1 MMNNAGQIQ
10 SLAHLSDVH
19 LPPVDVLSPKAFLGK
34 RALSVLSWKRRRSRL
49 HTLKTAQAVMNDI
62 AAFAPD
68 AIADTGDLTNFGLS
82 QEFSQAAEWLELM
95 PAPTVVVPG
104 NHDAM
109 TARSRKQALATWDRW
124 TAPRAEDFPFVRR
137 MGNLALI
144 GVCSAVASPPLM
156 AYGRVDIEQAM
167 RLRRILDATRDAC
180 RIVLIHH
187 PVTPGLVPWRK
198 SLLGWKHVA
207 NALKEAGAELV
218 LHGHS
223 HCASI
228 RFIPETSIPLI
239 ATPSASLMS
248 NEPDKAAGWN
258 AFRVVVEAN
267 YWRIEMTRR
276 RMTETGEFISAGQ
289 ITWLRPRVPMPD
301 TPAVPDAFDTQ
312 SMPVYQHAVG
322 A

>member
-1 MMNNAGQIQ
+1 MISHIGQSQ
-10 SLAHLSDVH
+10 GLAHLSDVH
-19 LPPVDVLSPKAFLGK
+19 LPPTGVLSPRAFLGK

-49 HTLKTAQAVMNDI
+49 HSLKTAEAVMNDI
-62 AAFAPD
+62 TAFAPD
-68 AIADTGDLTNFGLS
+68 AIADTGDLTNFGLP
-82 QEFSQAAEWLELM
+82 QEFSQAAGWLERM

-109 TARSRKQALATWDRW
+109 TSGPRKQALAAWDRW

-137 MGNLALI
+137 IGNMALI

-156 AYGRVDIEQAM
+156 AYGRVDIDQAM
-167 RLRRILDATRDAC
+167 RLRRILEATRDAC

-198 SLLGWKHVA
+198 SLLGWRHVA
-207 NALKEAGAELV
+207 GALKEAGAELV

-223 HCASI
+223 HCATTS
-228 RFIPETSIPLI
+228 FIPDTAIPLI

-248 NEPDKAAGWN
+248 DEPDRAAGWN
-258 AFRVVVEAN
+258 AFRVGTEAS

-276 RMTETGEFISAGQ
+276 RMTKTGEFINCGQ
-289 ITWLRPRVPMPD
+289 LTWLRPRAPAQG
-301 TPAVPDAFDTQ
+301 TPASPDAFGTPSIQ
-312 SMPVYQHAVG
+312 VYQDAIG

>member
-1 MMNNAGQIQ
+1 MMNDTGQFQ
-10 SLAHLSDVH
+10 NLAHLSDVH
-19 LPPVDVLSPKAFLGK
+19 LPPMGALSPKAFLGK
-34 RALSVLSWKRRRSRL
+34 RALSVLSWKRRRSKL
-49 HTLKTAQAVMNDI
+49 HALRTAQAVMDDI

-68 AIADTGDLTNFGLS
+68 AIADTGDLTNFGLA
-82 QEFSQAAEWLELM
+82 QEFSQAADWLERM

-109 TARSRKQALATWDRW
+109 TSGARKQALAAWNRW
-124 TAPRAEDFPFVRR
+124 TAPRVEDFPFVRR
-137 MGNLALI
+137 IGNIALI

-156 AYGRVDIEQAM
+156 AYGRVDSDQAA
-167 RLRRILDATRDAC
+167 RLRKILEVTRDAC

-198 SLLGWKHVA
+198 SLLGWRHVA

-223 HCASI
+223 HCATI
-228 RFIPETSIPLI
+228 RFIPDTSIPLI

-248 NEPDKAAGWN
+248 DEPDRAAGWN
-258 AFRVVVEAN
+258 AFRVVTEAN

-276 RMTETGEFISAGQ
+276 RMTETGEFISSGQ
-289 ITWLRPRVPMPD
+289 ITWLRPRVPAQD
-301 TPAVPDAFDTQ
+301 APAVPDVFDTP